1 MFCCLWETKNSCLP
15 EPINYTNVHMYHN
28 DLAQQG
34 EQMKHF
40 KLISTQW
47 LITSPGDKAQLD
59 ATMHS
64 ELCLLIDGK

>member
-1 MFCCLWETKNSCLP
+1 
-15 EPINYTNVHMYHN
+15 MYHN